1 MERRN
6 KKQKKKEATEVV
18 AEITAADAHTLRCVT
33 EKSQF

>member
-6 KKQKKKEATEVV
+6 KKEKKKEATEVG
-18 AEITAADAHTLRCVT
+18 AKTTAADAYTLRCVT